1 MIGFYLQLTDLGPSG
16 NHVLRSI
23 CAMASLVP
31 VSGRENGTFPQ
42 LRTGRTNAGP
52 PVLGGDLGVR
62 PGESDATQM
71 LAGVL
76 LFALA
81 TITTV
86 LALLWW
92 LT

>member
-1 MIGFYLQLTDLGPSG
+1 MLGS
-16 NHVLRSI
+16 V
-23 CAMASLVP
+23 CAMAPLVP
-31 VSGRENGTFPQ
+31 VSGRENGTVPQ
-42 LRTGRTNAGP
+42 LRTGCNNARP

-62 PGESDATQM
+62 PGESDATRM

-76 LFALA
+76 LLALA
-81 TITTV
+81 TIIMV